1 MENKESK
8 QENKNTKSI
17 LLNKI
22 LELQSSTFGTK
33 KQIGALVNFIQSLFE
48 IESIGIYANFA
59 NEQINLI
66 NSKSGTK
73 QFNYLGHILENLAN
87 QIDLRDSRFY
97 NSLIP
102 ISELDIKNLSDSDLN
117 TFVYPIV
124 SPYAKQIFGIILI
137 SNPKR
142 VNSQE

>member
-33 KQIGALVNFIQSLFE
+33 EQIGALVNFIQSLFE

-59 NEQINLI
+59 KDNNIYLI
-66 NSKSGTK
+66 L
-73 QFNYLGHILENLAN
+73 FV
-87 QIDLRDSRFY
+87 
-97 NSLIP
+97 IP
-102 ISELDIKNLSDSDLN
+102 AMNM
-117 TFVYPIV
+117 
-124 SPYAKQIFGIILI
+124 
-137 SNPKR
+137 
-142 VNSQE
+142 